1 MLFISSL
8 AFSAA
13 LLFVLSCTSSIPLSR
28 NFRVSFFLSRCLI
41 FKVRCHRFSHGWKH
55 IIALSKLI
63 VNRNFSTFWNFFLT
77 FSFVSRCLADSFDII
92 SQSKP
97 IVNTYFQFFLQ
108 FFSTFLLR
116 PHILWSSCF
125 HPQFLLFLYIGKY
138 IFRYPFNNINK

>member
-55 IIALSKLI
+55 IIALSKFI

-97 IVNTYFQFFLQ
+97 IVNTYFQFFCN
-108 FFSTFLLR
+108 FFQLFYCAHTSCGQAVFI
-116 PHILWSSCF
+116 HNFSCF
-125 HPQFLLFLYIGKY
+125 YTSAS
-138 IFRYPFNNINK
+138 IFFAIRLTI